1 MIENGESKM
10 AKHTVQ
16 EKSEFYVLCLKRA
29 NSGEFCYWGSKG
41 GCASFS
47 SDLSQATHYK
57 DLRSANSKRNLA
69 KRIRD
74 KWYDKND
81 EVFTGKATAVVTIE
95 EV

>member
-1 MIENGESKM
+1 M

-29 NSGEFCYWGSKG
+29 NSGEFNYWGSKG
-41 GCASFS
+41 GFACFH

-57 DLRSANSKRNLA
+57 DLRSANSKKKLA
-69 KRIRD
+69 TKTKD

>member
-1 MIENGESKM
+1 M

-29 NSGEFCYWGSKG
+29 NSGEFNYWGSKG
-41 GCASFS
+41 FTGFG

>member
-1 MIENGESKM
+1 M

-29 NSGEFCYWGSKG
+29 KDGETMYWGSKG
-41 GCASFS
+41 GFAHFTSE
-47 SDLSQATHYK
+47 LSQATHYK
-57 DLRSANSKRNLA
+57 DLRSANSKKSLA
-69 KRIRD
+69 MEKRD

>member
-1 MIENGESKM
+1 M

-29 NSGEFCYWGSKG
+29 SDGEMRYWGSKG
-41 GCASFS
+41 GFACFHE
-47 SDLSQATHYK
+47 DLSQATHYK
-57 DLRSANSKRNLA
+57 DLRSANSKKSLA
-69 KRIRD
+69 TKKKD

>member
-1 MIENGESKM
+1 M

-29 NSGEFCYWGSKG
+29 SDGEMRYWGSKG
-41 GCASFS
+41 GFS
-47 SDLSQATHYK
+47 CFGEDLSQATHYK

-69 KRIRD
+69 KRRRD
-74 KWYDKND
+74 TWYDKND

>member
-1 MIENGESKM
+1 M

-41 GCASFS
+41 GFACFS
-47 SDLSQATHYK
+47 EDLSQATHYK
-57 DLRSANSKRNLA
+57 DLRSANSKKKLA
-69 KRIRD
+69 MKKRD
-74 KWYDKND
+74 QWYDKND

>member
-1 MIENGESKM
+1 MG
-10 AKHTVQ
+10 KHTVQ
-16 EKSEFYVLCLKRA
+16 EKSEFYVLCMKRA
-29 NSGEFCYWGSKG
+29 SDGEFRYWGSKG
-41 GCASFS
+41 GGRHFT

-57 DLRSANSKRNLA
+57 DLRSANSKKSLA
-69 KRIRD
+69 MKLRD